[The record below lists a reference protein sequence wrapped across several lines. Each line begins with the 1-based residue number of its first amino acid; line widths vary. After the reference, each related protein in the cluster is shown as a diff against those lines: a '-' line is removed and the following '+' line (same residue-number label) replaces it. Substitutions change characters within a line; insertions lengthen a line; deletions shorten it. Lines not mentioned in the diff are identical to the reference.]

1 MICSLIEND
10 IRQYQS
16 MKDKSLNIHSQSII
30 EIGHRYIRKR
40 LVSYLCALWE
50 HNGVVLIYLSIG
62 YLCKCDRRLCFT
74 DGTGNSFALDR
85 PPRNPIGSLT
95 MCLWESDIRVGVFGL
110 NLRLAPLMLTTIN
123 VLWLRSSRALTGSV
137 YADTRYIENRRVLG
151 VMSRRKYHSSQSGDD
166 VT

>member
-1 MICSLIEND
+1 M
-10 IRQYQS
+10 
-16 MKDKSLNIHSQSII
+16 
-30 EIGHRYIRKR
+30 
-40 LVSYLCALWE
+40 
-50 HNGVVLIYLSIG
+50 
-62 YLCKCDRRLCFT
+62 CFT
-74 DGTGNSFALDR
+74 NGTGNSFALDR

-151 VMSRRKYHSSQSGDD
+151 VMSRRKYHFSHSGDD